1 MQFWEVAAGFF
12 ANLGFG
18 NVVYGV
24 RHAKAG
30 STPLAL
36 RMTPPLLPWREVY
49 LAHGDDR
56 RDPLFSYG
64 GQLPPSFYTG
74 PEFMPDHDYL
84 QAEDKAVIER
94 GAAFGFISGLAFV
107 MPRQEETVVAGW
119 NILTKL
125 KREEALAEF
134 SRFGGVLQMAATLA
148 HREMVHRE
156 NIQRK
161 QSKRLS
167 PRQKECLQ
175 WLASGLR
182 NEQIAKKNE
191 YPARDSRSAPARSA
205 DTAWGADART
215 GTGHRHI
222 RRADCALKAPFRRKP
237 STSFCLFLAQS

>member
-1 MQFWEVAAGFF
+1 MDNNVADFVTDVFAATTGDAIWEVAAGFF
-12 ANLGFG
+12 ATLGFG

-24 RHAKAG
+24 RHPKAG

-74 PEFMPDHDYL
+74 PEFMPEHDYL
-84 QAEDKAVIER
+84 KAEDKEVIER

-125 KREEALAEF
+125 KRQEALAAF
-134 SRFGGVLQMAATLA
+134 SQFAGVLQMAATLA

-156 NIQRK
+156 DIQRK

-182 NEQIAKKNE
+182 NEQIAEKMNIRPVTVDLHLRE
-191 YPARDSRSAPARSA
+191 ARAQL
-205 DTAWGADART
+205 GAQTREQ
-215 GTGHRHI
+215 
-222 RRADCALKAPFRRKP
+222 ALAIAI
-237 STSFCLFLAQS
+237 SDGLIAL